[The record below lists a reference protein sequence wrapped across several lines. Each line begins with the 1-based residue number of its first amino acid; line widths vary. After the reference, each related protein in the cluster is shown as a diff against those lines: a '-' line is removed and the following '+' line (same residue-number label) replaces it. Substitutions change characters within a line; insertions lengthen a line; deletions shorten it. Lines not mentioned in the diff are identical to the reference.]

1 NCKPKGPGPKL
12 SNAEDTLFGDT
23 IMYPQH
29 CLDHFAAAGRTLL
42 RRLESPGELSS
53 KAALGWSGCVGSLQ
67 STSGTQEEGLQQ
79 LVSPLEGKTGA
90 DLGAG
95 SLFQRD
101 EPYPSLQSCASPGK
115 LKGYMSPKHQPGP
128 QPRAILCP
136 QLLLNCCPQ
145 RPWSHPTLVIRRRPS
160 TKPKVP
166 LSAEEHESCAYIR
179 VTVSVQMATC
189 HKTFIH
195 RTHLEE
201 PQQGAQRMNEP
212 YGPEAPRPISSTS
225 PGIMKMFMGFLTVF
239 IVVQT
244 IGTVLFC
251 LYLHMKMDKMEEVL
265 TLNEDYIFLKKVQ
278 KCQTAEGQKSTLLDC
293 PEHHEHPH
301 LTHKN
306 ETSVAAEKREPIA
319 VHLAG
324 QQSNKAG
331 SVLEWKETMYG
342 PTNSLIS
349 NKEGK
354 LKVEEAG
361 LYYIY
366 SQVSFCTREPL
377 APFTIYIYL
386 HIPKEEDRLLLKGQ
400 KTQSTVKSLCELQS
414 IRVGGVFNLREG
426 DMVFVN
432 VTDST
437 KVKYRHGNTYFGIFK
452 L

>member
-1 NCKPKGPGPKL
+1 
-12 SNAEDTLFGDT
+12 
-23 IMYPQH
+23 
-29 CLDHFAAAGRTLL
+29 
-42 RRLESPGELSS
+42 
-53 KAALGWSGCVGSLQ
+53 
-67 STSGTQEEGLQQ
+67 
-79 LVSPLEGKTGA
+79 
-90 DLGAG
+90 
-95 SLFQRD
+95 
-101 EPYPSLQSCASPGK
+101 
-115 LKGYMSPKHQPGP
+115 
-128 QPRAILCP
+128 
-136 QLLLNCCPQ
+136 
-145 RPWSHPTLVIRRRPS
+145 
-160 TKPKVP
+160 
-166 LSAEEHESCAYIR
+166 
-179 VTVSVQMATC
+179 
-189 HKTFIH
+189 
-195 RTHLEE
+195 
-201 PQQGAQRMNEP
+201 MNKP
-212 YGPEAPRPISSTS
+212 YGPEAPRPIGSTS
-225 PGIMKMFMGFLTVF
+225 PGIMKLFMGFLIVF

-265 TLNEDYIFLKKVQ
+265 SLNEDYIFLKKVQ
-278 KCQTAEGQKSTLLDC
+278 KCQTEEGQKLTLLDC
-293 PEHHEHPH
+293 EKIIKGFQNIQCKDRLLKEQPKFEMQRGPEYREHPH

-366 SQVSFCTREPL
+366 SQVSFCTRKVSL
-377 APFTIYIYL
+377 APFTLYIYL
-386 HIPKEEDRLLLKGQ
+386 HIPKEEDRLLLKGL
-400 KTQSTVKSLCELQS
+400 KTQSTLKTLCELQS
-414 IRVGGVFNLREG
+414 IRVGGVFNLQED

-437 KVKYRHGNTYFGIFK
+437 KVKYSHGNTYFGIFK

>member
-1 NCKPKGPGPKL
+1 
-12 SNAEDTLFGDT
+12 
-23 IMYPQH
+23 
-29 CLDHFAAAGRTLL
+29 
-42 RRLESPGELSS
+42 
-53 KAALGWSGCVGSLQ
+53 
-67 STSGTQEEGLQQ
+67 
-79 LVSPLEGKTGA
+79 
-90 DLGAG
+90 
-95 SLFQRD
+95 
-101 EPYPSLQSCASPGK
+101 
-115 LKGYMSPKHQPGP
+115 
-128 QPRAILCP
+128 
-136 QLLLNCCPQ
+136 
-145 RPWSHPTLVIRRRPS
+145 
-160 TKPKVP
+160 
-166 LSAEEHESCAYIR
+166 
-179 VTVSVQMATC
+179 
-189 HKTFIH
+189 
-195 RTHLEE
+195 
-201 PQQGAQRMNEP
+201 MNEP

-239 IVVQT
+239 IVAQT

-265 TLNEDYIFLKKVQ
+265 SLNEDYIFLKKVQ

-293 PEHHEHPH
+293 EKILKGFQNIQCKDGALKEQPKFEMQRGPEHHEHPN

-306 ETSVAAEKREPIA
+306 EMSVAAEKREPIA

-324 QQSNKAG
+324 QQSNKAS

-366 SQVSFCTREPL
+366 SQVSFCTSKVSL
-377 APFTIYIYL
+377 APFTLYIYL

-400 KTQSTVKSLCELQS
+400 KTQSTLASFCELQS
-414 IRVGGVFNLREG
+414 IRVAGVFHLRED

-437 KVKYRHGNTYFGIFK
+437 KVNYNHGNTYFGIFK

>member
-1 NCKPKGPGPKL
+1 
-12 SNAEDTLFGDT
+12 
-23 IMYPQH
+23 
-29 CLDHFAAAGRTLL
+29 
-42 RRLESPGELSS
+42 
-53 KAALGWSGCVGSLQ
+53 
-67 STSGTQEEGLQQ
+67 
-79 LVSPLEGKTGA
+79 
-90 DLGAG
+90 
-95 SLFQRD
+95 
-101 EPYPSLQSCASPGK
+101 
-115 LKGYMSPKHQPGP
+115 
-128 QPRAILCP
+128 
-136 QLLLNCCPQ
+136 
-145 RPWSHPTLVIRRRPS
+145 
-160 TKPKVP
+160 
-166 LSAEEHESCAYIR
+166 
-179 VTVSVQMATC
+179 
-189 HKTFIH
+189 
-195 RTHLEE
+195 
-201 PQQGAQRMNEP
+201 MNEP

-244 IGTVLFC
+244 IGTMLFC
-251 LYLHMKMDKMEEVL
+251 LYLHMKMDKIEEVL
-265 TLNEDYIFLKKVQ
+265 SLNEDYIFLKKVQ

-293 PEHHEHPH
+293 EKIIKGFQNIQCKVHGPEYYEHPH

-306 ETSVAAEKREPIA
+306 ETSVAAEKRKPIA

-342 PTNSLIS
+342 PMNSLIS

-366 SQVSFCTREPL
+366 SQVSFCTREVSL
-377 APFTIYIYL
+377 APFTLYIYL

-400 KTQSTVKSLCELQS
+400 KTQSTLKSLCELQS
-414 IRVGGVFNLREG
+414 IRVGGVFNLRED

-437 KVKYRHGNTYFGIFK
+437 KVKYSHGNTYFGIFK